1 MAPRPVIRSLLG
13 RRLGELLTPGDT
25 SPVGNNAALLRHAV
39 EDFNRAG
46 IDSVLD
52 LMHPEVEVVD
62 LPHAPEGRHHRGH
75 AAIAA
80 WFRSMEE
87 VWDRLRLDA
96 EEVTELDGER
106 VLAIVRFSGHAR
118 SSGME
123 IDQRV
128 ATVFT
133 IHEGK
138 TVRWQNYPTRDEAVA
153 DAADD

>member
-1 MAPRPVIRSLLG
+1 VG
-13 RRLGELLTPGDT
+13 R
-25 SPVGNNAALLRHAV
+25 NAALLRLAF

-46 IDSVLD
+46 IHSVLD
-52 LMHPEVEVVD
+52 LMHPDIEAID
-62 LPHAPEGRHHRGH
+62 LPQAPEGRHHRGR

-87 VWDRLRLDA
+87 IWDRLRLDA

-106 VLAIVRFSGHAR
+106 VLAVVRFSGRAR

-133 IHEGK
+133 VHEGRA
-138 TVRWQNYPTRDEAVA
+138 VRWQIYPTRDEAVA
-153 DAADD
+153 DVADDR

>member
-1 MAPRPVIRSLLG
+1 
-13 RRLGELLTPGDT
+13 
-25 SPVGNNAALLRHAV
+25 VGNNAARLRHAF
-39 EDFNRAG
+39 EEFNRAG
-46 IDSVLD
+46 IHSVLD
-52 LMHPEVEVVD
+52 LMHPEVEAID
-62 LPHAPEGRHHRGH
+62 LPQVVEERHRRGR

-87 VWDRLRLDA
+87 IWDRLTLNA

-106 VLAIVRFSGHAR
+106 VLAVVRFSGRAR

-133 IHEGK
+133 VHEGK
-138 TVRWQNYPTRDEAVA
+138 AVRWQVYQTRDEAVA